1 MIFTGLVQL
10 DDNHIPQAQMAAS
23 YFRSPDGLTYTFYLK
38 PGLHFSDGTPL
49 TSHDVAYSIDRALSP
64 SVAKHSGISLTY
76 LGLLRDAKARTR
88 GKIPSLINDSILT
101 PNDSTVILKVSK
113 QTAYFPSA
121 LAYPTSYVVEKS
133 VIDKWGAKWTD
144 HLADNGGQ
152 GGAGPFKVKSYVPGQ
167 SFVLVPNP
175 RYYGPKPQL
184 QEINQSF
191 YSSPTSNY
199 LAYQADQVDVTA
211 IPPEQYPQLQN
222 NKELRQSDEL
232 AIEYI
237 AMNYLIKPFDSIEIR
252 QAFELALDK
261 DTIVN
266 TVWKNEYK
274 PTCHI
279 VPHGMYGYN
288 EHLQCPAGASTAG
301 DGLKAKQLFN
311 DGLREEGLTLATLPS
326 LKISYGSGSPDLEK
340 EITAE
345 RQMWKDVLGIDVKA
359 QALDGL
365 SLFSAI
371 FQSVNNPHGLQ
382 MWVASWSADY
392 PDPQDWLTLQFGDG
406 PSYNAVNYG
415 NNASTHAQQQK
426 QVQQAMDAADI
437 LTNSDARL
445 HAYNQAEQQLV
456 NDVAWLPLYQ
466 RRDFCLR
473 KSYVMGFPTASAT
486 LPPNDWAK
494 VSIAPH

>member
-1 MIFTGLVQL
+1 
-10 DDNHIPQAQMAAS
+10 
-23 YFRSPDGLTYTFYLK
+23 
-38 PGLHFSDGTPL
+38 
-49 TSHDVAYSIDRALSP
+49 
-64 SVAKHSGISLTY
+64 
-76 LGLLRDAKARTR
+76 
-88 GKIPSLINDSILT
+88 
-101 PNDSTVILKVSK
+101 
-113 QTAYFPSA
+113 
-121 LAYPTSYVVEKS
+121 
-133 VIDKWGAKWTD
+133 
-144 HLADNGGQ
+144 
-152 GGAGPFKVKSYVPGQ
+152 
-167 SFVLVPNP
+167 
-175 RYYGPKPQL
+175 
-184 QEINQSF
+184 
-191 YSSPTSNY
+191 
-199 LAYQADQVDVTA
+199 
-211 IPPEQYPQLQN
+211 
-222 NKELRQSDEL
+222 
-232 AIEYI
+232 
-237 AMNYLIKPFDSIEIR
+237 
-252 QAFELALDK
+252 
-261 DTIVN
+261 
-266 TVWKNEYK
+266 
-274 PTCHI
+274 
-279 VPHGMYGYN
+279 
-288 EHLQCPAGASTAG
+288 
-301 DGLKAKQLFN
+301 
-311 DGLREEGLTLATLPS
+311 
-326 LKISYGSGSPDLEK
+326 
-340 EITAE
+340 
-345 RQMWKDVLGIDVKA
+345 MWKDVLGIDVKA